1 MPPDSAHW
9 HIHCSTTRCRFRI
22 ATCPPSTRNLL
33 TAPSSLGVH
42 CVARPVSRC
51 TCGHSLACEAH
62 SRLLERAGAAC
73 ACWRTRWGALKSA
86 QSSKSKD
93 FCSSRDEQN
102 GQPSTT
108 SGPGADVA
116 GVSPVPVKT
125 WSAERRAEM
134 LEMRAQSWGRYGR
147 REPSPGADVA
157 GVSPAPVQMWSGER
171 SAARCSAAQ
180 RRRNRWAHR
189 SALPREGVARDF
201 GDCGMARDAHGVLDE
216 RATHGGCVLKG
227 HGCSVGGY

>member
-1 MPPDSAHW
+1 M
-9 HIHCSTTRCRFRI
+9 
-22 ATCPPSTRNLL
+22 
-33 TAPSSLGVH
+33 TAPSSPGVH
-42 CVARPVSRC
+42 CVARPASRC

-62 SRLLERAGAAC
+62 SRLLECAGAAC
-73 ACWRTRWGALKSA
+73 ACGRTRWGALKSA

-116 GVSPVPVKT
+116 GASPVPGQM
-125 WSAERRAEM
+125 WQAW
-134 LEMRAQSWGRYGR
+134 AQSRCRCGR
-147 REPSPGADVA
+147 RESSPRCRCGAASRVRRGA
-157 GVSPAPVQMWSGER
+157 VL
-171 SAARCSAAQ
+171 AQ

-216 RATHGGCVLKG
+216 RATHNGCVLKG